1 MTETTMKRLLT
12 VSEFAEAL
20 GVTPACIRRWLLERK
35 IAHVKVGRLVRLSP
49 DELSRVVQDG
59 FRPAKPQRA
68 R

>member
-1 MTETTMKRLLT
+1 MTETRNKLLT
-12 VSEFAEAL
+12 VNQFAEAL

-35 IAHVKVGRLVRLSP
+35 IAHVKVGRLVRLTP

-59 FRPAKPQRA
+59 FRPAKPQRT